1 MEYAF
6 STHAKDSVEVVVT
19 DSDSPSGTSPG
30 SQSGSEGSASGSAD
44 AQNRGVDEEG

>member
-6 STHAKDSVEVVVT
+6 SMHAKDSVEVVVA

-30 SQSGSEGSASGSAD
+30 SQSGSEGSASGSTD
-44 AQNRGVDEEG
+44 AQNRGVGEEG